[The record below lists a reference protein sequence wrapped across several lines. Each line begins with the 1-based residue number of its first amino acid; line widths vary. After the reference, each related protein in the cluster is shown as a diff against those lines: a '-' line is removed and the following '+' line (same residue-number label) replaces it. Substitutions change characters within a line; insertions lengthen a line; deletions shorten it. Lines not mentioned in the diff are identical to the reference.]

1 MDTGETAEDAH
12 KPSMSNGKESPTSP
26 TPCSSGDDQES
37 ANVSRDTNE
46 QDDKM
51 ECAN

>member
-1 MDTGETAEDAH
+1 MDTGEPGAEDAPH
-12 KPSMSNGKESPTSP
+12 KTNGKESPTSP
-26 TPCSSGDDQES
+26 THCSSGDDQDS